1 MGKGRLRNQ
10 KGPFSRCRKAKDR
23 LSPGCSPAKKQREGC
38 IRLEDDNQVVDG
50 ELREQAIGEPEE
62 PIVEGH
68 PINTKHSRPKA
79 IIGEVEGVLFV
90 VFTMEE
96 GPDWKATRIIS
107 ARAAD
112 EDEVKAYF
120 DWKYGS

>member
-1 MGKGRLRNQ
+1 MPSNPHTDKVI
-10 KGPFSRCRKAKDR
+10 
-23 LSPGCSPAKKQREGC
+23 E
-38 IRLEDDNQVVDG
+38 
-50 ELREQAIGEPEE
+50 
-62 PIVEGH
+62 
-68 PINTKHSRPKA
+68 
-79 IIGEVEGVLFV
+79 EVEGVLFV

-96 GPDWKATRIIS
+96 GSDWKATRIIS

>member
-1 MGKGRLRNQ
+1 M
-10 KGPFSRCRKAKDR
+10 P
-23 LSPGCSPAKKQREGC
+23 KQESLLIKSHR
-38 IRLEDDNQVVDG
+38 
-50 ELREQAIGEPEE
+50 
-62 PIVEGH
+62 
-68 PINTKHSRPKA
+68 S
-79 IIGEVEGVLFV
+79 IGEVEGVLFV